1 MAGDKFDF
9 TTAASLVQAVTSA
22 ASTLDV
28 KNGQME
34 QKFGKL
40 REGFKD
46 SGYDAFALD
55 MTAANNSIKEVI
67 TQMHVVANH
76 IAKYAE
82 KLKHV

>member
-1 MAGDKFDF
+1 MAGDNFDF
-9 TTAASLVQAVTSA
+9 TTAASLVQA
-22 ASTLDV
+22 
-28 KNGQME
+28 
-34 QKFGKL
+34 L